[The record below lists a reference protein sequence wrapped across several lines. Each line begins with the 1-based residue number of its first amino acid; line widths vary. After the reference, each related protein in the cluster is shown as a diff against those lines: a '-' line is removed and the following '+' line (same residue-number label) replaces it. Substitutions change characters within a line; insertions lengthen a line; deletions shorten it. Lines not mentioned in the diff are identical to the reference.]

1 MNSIVNGM
9 VNGRPVPPSRVRG
22 RVLAAVALLLL
33 AGLTAWSAA
42 GIGVTLEVFLNASR
56 IGRLVEESFPP
67 AWNFWPRLVKPLLET
82 VQIAILGTLFGGIA
96 ALPLAV
102 LAARTVS
109 PSRPL
114 YWLSRNVMNVL
125 RTMPD
130 LFWAMLF
137 ASAVGFG
144 PFAGSLALTVFT
156 VAVVS
161 KLTSESAESIDLKL
175 TEAVRASGGNW
186 LETVWFSVLPQVLP
200 QYVSYVLYAFELN
213 VRASTVLGLVGAG
226 GIGMV
231 LNTQRTTFQYA
242 RVTMIVLFIFAV
254 VLAIEQLSAAARR
267 RLV

>member
-1 MNSIVNGM
+1 MSP
-9 VNGRPVPPSRVRG
+9 RPAAPARTRQYLLTATA
-22 RVLAAVALLLL
+22 VLFVL
-33 AGLTAWSAA
+33 GLTVWSAN
-42 GIGVTLEVFLNASR
+42 GIGVSLGELFSNLGR
-56 IGRLVEESFPP
+56 MGRLIDDSFPP
-67 AWNFWPRLVKPLLET
+67 AWSFWPRLIKPLLET
-82 VQIAILGTLFGGIA
+82 LQIAIIGTFFGSIL
-96 ALPLAV
+96 ALPLAI

-114 YWLSRNVMNVL
+114 YWLNRNIMNVL

-144 PFAGSLALTVFT
+144 PFAGALALTVFT

-161 KLTSESAESIDLKL
+161 KLTSESIESIDMKL

-186 LETVWFSVLPQVLP
+186 LEMVFFSVLPQALP
-200 QYVSYVLYAFELN
+200 QYVSYVLYALELN

-231 LNTQRTTFQYA
+231 LNTQRTTFQYD
-242 RVTMIVLFIFAV
+242 RVTMIVLFVFLV
-254 VLAIEQLSAAARR
+254 VMLIEQLSAAARR